1 MYKTTIMLIF
11 YIFTFIFV
19 NSSESSDFDS
29 DDDASNEQLRNAF
42 HQISLQSLTGP
53 TTVDARD
60 LKDIGSETRFEKVH
74 DDVYCSDKPPLA
86 TNSVANMRECKQQC
100 WEDINCRY
108 MAFWVKA
115 KKCQTYQMCYSQ
127 ETDGKNRISVY
138 KRVSPCEEKLKGYTI
153 QIADAFEQDV
163 IRPMYIPFEWE
174 KNEVPKSDY
183 TSEQQPNFHCS
194 CTGIV
199 WMTCGLFV
207 SRTSTEFP
215 ILNARFD
222 PDPGGESSM
231 RPFQA
236 VQNKIHKY
244 GGEPKYIEYYHS
256 WMHPRVTAEL
266 HPAEYVL
273 HESFT
278 LPGCVHL
285 EQCIKG
291 TPGGVCPVQKT
302 PFQSGEPVY
311 ILKRDVYYGQGVD
324 RKVMCISVP
333 GLRSHIV
340 NGEPTGMFRDPL
352 ERVNLIR
359 ADSEDAAVLVRKRML
374 TIDEDYGMFFM
385 FDDRALATG
394 ICGSTPPLAPPDISE
409 PPPPDN
415 VMPSKSPTRFILT
428 ADRMLRKQK
437 RAKKKGV
444 PASFTEPSLPV
455 SPAPPPP
462 SEGGEAGPSG
472 AATTDEGEEKSAKKN
487 RRGGKSKARKKERSS
502 ASSEASSPIRNEPG
516 SLPLLQEEGSQE
528 DPPPLPRTVSDTAL
542 VAMGP
547 VVSSPDSGNEPG
559 PSSPFSFSDVDL
571 PSSPKQK
578 MVLSRREV
586 DQLRRSFEAAK
597 ARRAAEKS
605 KKEEHVTANQDVF
618 GLQSW
623 AFLFFTLILVF
634 TYTCVHVTTQ
644 QKNRDQYHRLLQE
657 EI

>member
-11 YIFTFIFV
+11 YMFTFIFV
-19 NSSESSDFDS
+19 NSSDQSSDFDS

-42 HQISLQSLTGP
+42 HTISLQSLTGP

-60 LKDIGSETRFEKVH
+60 LKDSETNFEKVH
-74 DDVYCSDKPPLA
+74 DDVYCSDKSPLA

-127 ETDGKNRISVY
+127 QTDGKNRISVY

-183 TSEQQPNFHCS
+183 TSEQQPNFYCS

-199 WMTCGLFV
+199 WMTCGLLV
-207 SRTSTEFP
+207 SRKSTEFP

-222 PDPGGESSM
+222 PDPEGESAM

-236 VQNKIHKY
+236 TQNRIHKY
-244 GGEPKYIEYYHS
+244 GGEAKYIEYYDS
-256 WMHPRVTAEL
+256 DQYPRVTAEL

-311 ILKRDVYYGQGVD
+311 ILKRDVYYGIAVD
-324 RKVMCISVP
+324 RKSTCISVP
-333 GLRSHIV
+333 GLRSHII

-359 ADSEDAAVLVRKRML
+359 AREVSAAGADSEDAAVLIRKRML

-385 FDDRALATG
+385 FDNRALATG
-394 ICGSTPPLAPPDISE
+394 ICGLTPPLAPPDIPE
-409 PPPPDN
+409 PPPP
-415 VMPSKSPTRFILT
+415 
-428 ADRMLRKQK
+428 
-437 RAKKKGV
+437 
-444 PASFTEPSLPV
+444 
-455 SPAPPPP
+455 PPPP
-462 SEGGEAGPSG
+462 PPVLAQVVKTGRSGAGPSG
-472 AATTDEGEEKSAKKN
+472 AGPSGADTTDEGEEKSAKKS
-487 RRGGKSKARKKERSS
+487 RRGKKSRARRTKERSS
-502 ASSEASSPIRNEPG
+502 ASSQASSPIRNEPG
-516 SLPLLQEEGSQE
+516 SLPLLQEEGSEE

-547 VVSSPDSGNEPG
+547 VVSSSDSGNEPG

-571 PSSPKQK
+571 PYSPKQK
-578 MVLSRREV
+578 IVLSPREV
-586 DQLRRSFEAAK
+586 AQLRRSFEAAK
-597 ARRAAEKS
+597 ARRAAGKS

-618 GLQSW
+618 GLQLW
-623 AFLFFTLILVF
+623 AFVFFTLILAF

-644 QKNRDQYHRLLQE
+644 QKNRDQYYRLFPE